1 MGGNRAQQGGWG
13 LQPVGPNNPG
23 GQAWSGGWGPAN
35 PNDRGVGQLPT
46 NQSYWGSAI
55 NPEPGTS
62 HTMDIKDSNS
72 DGMDDRYQ
80 PNPGGQAWSGGWG
93 DQTGGWQSPY
103 RNQMGFPGGPGPIG
117 GSVGMPPWAQ
127 AASQRLTSYQGGYP
141 EQTNPYMNL
150 GKRFN
155 TAESEAD
162 YWNQDRPAT
171 GFFSPQQQQDWE
183 AGKQGYQDRLVQDEQ
198 DLMDRKS
205 QWADSFSTVESGGD
219 MSALDKFQR
228 MQWASGQ
235 GGPDLDFSDEFSG
248 SQYGMSDLDRYRSDR
263 TSSMNEIQE
272 LQRRLM
278 ELQGGFANQYYSG
291 GGRVRRR

>member
-1 MGGNRAQQGGWG
+1 MGGNRAQQGGG
-13 LQPVGPNNPG
+13 MTPQYMG
-23 GQAWSGGWGPAN
+23 GMTPDGFGSAGGWGPAN
-35 PNDRGVGQLPT
+35 QNDRGVGQLPT
-46 NQSYWGSAI
+46 NNNYWGSLI

-72 DGMDDRYQ
+72 DGIDDRYQ
-80 PNPGGQAWSGGWG
+80 PDPGRQAWSGGWG

-103 RNQMGFPGGPGPIG
+103 RNQMPAPIGGAG

-198 DLMDRKS
+198 DLMDRRS
-205 QWADSFSTVESGGD
+205 QWSPVVTCLHWTSFNGCNGLLVKEVPRWI
-219 MSALDKFQR
+219 FQ
-228 MQWASGQ
+228 MIF
-235 GGPDLDFSDEFSG
+235 PDL
-248 SQYGMSDLDRYRSDR
+248 
-263 TSSMNEIQE
+263 SMARQILKNIVQVG
-272 LQRRLM
+272 LRR
-278 ELQGGFANQYYSG
+278 
-291 GGRVRRR
+291 